1 MIPGYT
7 VSMKPGL
14 LSGRFCASFNIVDHL
29 CEKCGAPVEDRR
41 PFCVHCRAPQ
51 IHVQVATPADG
62 PDSTSDASSG
72 APLLIPQG
80 ADFSRSATPQQ
91 SPSDRGVATRSA
103 LKAGA
108 LGIFLGTIPFV
119 GILLTGWLAVYFYK
133 RQKGVAPRTSRGAQL
148 GGAAGVV
155 VSAINAVFTI
165 AIIVSHAQQ
174 QCVDKFVEVAQKLGI
189 NTQTPEFQAS
199 MSGLFTPSGIVSSF
213 VVALVLASVGGAMAA
228 ILLRR
233 PPRA

>member
-1 MIPGYT
+1 
-7 VSMKPGL
+7 
-14 LSGRFCASFNIVDHL
+14 
-29 CEKCGAPVEDRR
+29 
-41 PFCVHCRAPQ
+41 
-51 IHVQVATPADG
+51 
-62 PDSTSDASSG
+62 
-72 APLLIPQG
+72 
-80 ADFSRSATPQQ
+80 
-91 SPSDRGVATRSA
+91 VATRSA

-108 LGIFLGTIPFV
+108 IGIFLGTIPLV

-133 RQKGVAPRTSRGAQL
+133 RQKGAAPRTTRGAQL

-213 VVALVLASVGGAMAA
+213 VVALVLASIGGAMAA